1 MRAYYFNRFH
11 FSYFTVDNVSYLS
24 IPSPLIKTT
33 NMQLVDLSQ
42 VKIRHKIL
50 MAFLIVILISIGFV
64 AFFIS
69 NINAI
74 QSSLSN
80 PEIVNAIEQAETT
93 TNFESNISR
102 LESMRTQAYIFLV
115 VATLA
120 AIVCGYLLSKNIM
133 EELGVEPYEAA
144 LIASNLAVGNT
155 GFELKK
161 PKIRGLY
168 KDMRTMMMNLGR
180 IVRETIEVSDNLAL
194 SSQQFSSGS
203 QKISDWANEQTAS
216 AEEVASSMEEI
227 VSSIHQNATNAEE
240 TEKISGKAT
249 QLITEV
255 NESVKQTVSRMSIVS
270 EKIKIIGEIVQQ
282 TNILALNAAVEASR
296 AGEHGKGFA
305 VIASEVRKLAEKSS
319 TAADEIIELTE
330 SSVEVA
336 SKSDQLLTEVVPE
349 IQRTSQ
355 LVQDIVSSSRE
366 QSLSSEQ
373 INNALQHLNQTV
385 QHNAAAAEE
394 MAGSSNE
401 LRMQAESLKNTISF
415 FRKNKK

>member
-1 MRAYYFNRFH
+1 MSALEKSSSSDLQLTISELEGMQTQAY
-11 FSYFTVDNVSYLS
+11 V
-24 IPSPLIKTT
+24 
-33 NMQLVDLSQ
+33 
-42 VKIRHKIL
+42 
-50 MAFLIVILISIGFV
+50 FLIV
-64 AFFIS
+64 
-69 NINAI
+69 AI
-74 QSSLSN
+74 
-80 PEIVNAIEQAETT
+80 V
-93 TNFESNISR
+93 
-102 LESMRTQAYIFLV
+102 
-115 VATLA
+115 A
-120 AIVCGYLLSKNIM
+120 AITCGFLLTKNIM

-144 LIASNLAVGNT
+144 MIASNLAVGNT
-155 GFELKK
+155 GFELNKT
-161 PKIRGLY
+161 KIRGLY

-203 QKISDWANEQTAS
+203 QKISEWANEQTAS

-249 QLITEV
+249 TLITEV
-255 NESVKQTVSRMSIVS
+255 NESVKQTVSRMSTVS

-336 SKSDQLLTEVVPE
+336 SKSDQLLTEVIPD
-349 IQRTSQ
+349 IKRTSQ
-355 LVQDIVSSSRE
+355 LVQDIVASSKE

-373 INNALQHLNQTV
+373 INNALQHLNETV

-415 FRKNKK
+415 FRKNQK